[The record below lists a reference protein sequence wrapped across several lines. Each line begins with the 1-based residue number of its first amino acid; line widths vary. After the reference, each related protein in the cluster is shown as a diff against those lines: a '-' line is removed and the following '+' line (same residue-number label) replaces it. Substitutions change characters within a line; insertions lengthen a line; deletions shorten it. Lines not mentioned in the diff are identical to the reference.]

1 MGMPIYLWF
10 LLEDLKESI
19 ESFIYTKSVE
29 MKHVDKKY
37 SVDYSMILKKLEVSL
52 PGNNLYRFNWLEI

>member
-52 PGNNLYRFNWLEI
+52 PGNNLYRFN